1 MPRGVAVPE
10 PRQHLFAAL
19 ERVIAAEGALTSRA
33 VTQEAGVA
41 TGLLFTHFRNF
52 DNFLAGYGVDRS
64 FQIVSAL
71 SGLPGR
77 FGSGTVAGNLTDA
90 VLGLPAPAVRTLVR
104 LTAFHPSLIGAIEGV
119 LGAGS
124 AGVRAVERAAADY
137 LAAEQQLGRIPADA
151 DTAALAVAVAAVV
164 AFTDEPGL
172 IGRAVTALTPAASVS
187 SG

>member
-19 ERVIAAEGALTSRA
+19 ERVIAAEGPLTSRA

-41 TGLLFTHFRNF
+41 TGLLFTHFGSF

-64 FQIVSAL
+64 FQIASAL

-90 VLGLPAPAVRTLVR
+90 VLGLPLPAVRTLTR
-104 LTAFHPSLIGAIEGV
+104 LTAFHPSLIAEIEGV

-124 AGVRAVERAAADY
+124 AGVRVVERAAADY
-137 LAAEQQLGRIPADA
+137 LAAEQQLGRIPAGV
-151 DTAALAVAVAAVV
+151 DTLSLALAVAAVV
-164 AFTDEPGL
+164 AFTGEPGL
-172 IGRAVTALTPAASVS
+172 IGRVFAALIPAASVS